1 MVRTQHD
8 ISKDLVVRHL
18 NVADIN
24 TQAKNL
30 LQLKLDSRPYL
41 VELVVEVLNVRDGSG
56 ELASYIIHVSPK
68 LGFCERERNSMHTL
82 GETGTE
88 QTRDLL
94 EEGFRGQER
103 VVLLRELLDEFL
115 IFVQPKVGGM
125 R

>member
-1 MVRTQHD
+1 MGLSLTSFAEASHVLPAPLQQQTTYVYVVKDVSKWRDVVPCMVRTQHD

-56 ELASYIIHVSPK
+56 ELAS
-68 LGFCERERNSMHTL
+68 
-82 GETGTE
+82 
-88 QTRDLL
+88 
-94 EEGFRGQER
+94 
-103 VVLLRELLDEFL
+103 
-115 IFVQPKVGGM
+115 
-125 R
+125 